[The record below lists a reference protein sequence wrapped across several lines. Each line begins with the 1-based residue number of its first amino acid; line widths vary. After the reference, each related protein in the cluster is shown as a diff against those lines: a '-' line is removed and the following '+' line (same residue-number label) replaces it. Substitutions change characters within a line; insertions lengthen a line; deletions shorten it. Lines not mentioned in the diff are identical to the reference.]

1 MLNNF
6 LVTLLSVSITSMIL
20 STALPDKYMHTYIC
34 ELAIP
39 WALHKFSG
47 MCAGWC
53 TATLPKLSLATGVL
67 QAG

>member
-1 MLNNF
+1 
-6 LVTLLSVSITSMIL
+6 MIL